1 MTRNR
6 FTDSYKIKYHK
17 LETDGEFIF
26 QQFYCKTMFQHK
38 ISVFYYR
45 VQ

>member
-1 MTRNR
+1 MFIQIKNVKTIHLTRNR

-26 QQFYCKTMFQHK
+26 Q
-38 ISVFYYR
+38 
-45 VQ
+45 